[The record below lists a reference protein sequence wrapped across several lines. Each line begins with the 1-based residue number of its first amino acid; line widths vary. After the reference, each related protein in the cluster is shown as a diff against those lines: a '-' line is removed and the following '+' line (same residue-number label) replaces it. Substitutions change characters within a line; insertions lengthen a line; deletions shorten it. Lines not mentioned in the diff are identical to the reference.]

1 MKLKFNS
8 ELQYQQEAIASVV
21 DLFKGQTPK
30 QANFTVSAYAG
41 QVGLEDSEHGV
52 GNKLELDEEDILQN
66 LQAVQLRNGL
76 KQTKSLKKG
85 QYDFDVEMETGT
97 GKTYVYLRTV
107 FELNKN
113 YGFTKFIIVVP
124 SLPIKEGT
132 YKSLQITNEHFKGLY
147 DNVVYEYFIYDSSK
161 LEQVRNFAVSDNIQI
176 MVINIDAFRKS
187 FTDPTKENKAN
198 IIHRANDKLNGM
210 KPIELIAETNPFVI
224 IDEPQSVATTDKA
237 KEAIA
242 SLNPLC
248 TLQYSATHVEKHN
261 QIYKLDAVDAY
272 ELQLVKQIEVAGFES
287 VDYHNKAYIK
297 LVSVSNKNNKITA
310 KIEIDVQEKGKIS
323 RKVVQVTQGTDLY
336 EKSKRREV
344 YDGYIIN
351 DIYCEPGNEY
361 IDFTSKEEIIRLG
374 ESIGAIDD
382 TAIKMQQIHKTIE
395 EHLNKELKLN
405 HRGIKV
411 LSLFFIDKV
420 ANYKYYDEDGNAC
433 KGKYA
438 EMFENAYKDLIK
450 RPKYRTLFNDVDV
463 DTEVEKVHG
472 GYFSIDKKSKKA
484 KSGDEVYKDTNGT
497 TADDEDAY
505 NLIMKDKEKLL
516 SFDSKLRFIFSHS
529 ALREGWD
536 NPNVFQIC
544 TLNETRSEI
553 KKRQEIGRGLR
564 LCVNQ
569 EGERIHGFDVNTLT
583 VMANE
588 SYESFAE
595 ALQKEIEEEEGIRF
609 GVIEAHTFAN
619 LAIKKDNGEYQYL
632 GNEASEKLYDICKEE
647 EYIDQYGKVTDKF
660 RMSLKHDLVDIPKDF
675 EEYKTQIIMLSKK
688 ICGKLNIKNA
698 DNKRAVKLNKQVY
711 LSEDFKS
718 LWNKIKYKT
727 SYSVQFDTE
736 QLIEKCIEALQSDRL
751 NITTAKLLYK
761 KAKVNIEAGGVTTD
775 ENIHTPVLA
784 AGIREELPDIIT
796 FLQNKTNLTRQTI
809 VDILVKSKTLHLFK
823 KNPQKYMDEVSKII
837 LAKMQLMIIDG
848 IKYTR
853 IGEEEFYAQE
863 LFETEEI
870 YGYLNKNMIESTKSV
885 YDHTI
890 YDSDNEQHFAERF
903 ESNEQIKLY
912 TKLPDWFKI
921 PTPIGSYNPDWAV
934 LVEENQMLKLY
945 FVLETKAN
953 ILTEAL
959 RETENAKIKCG
970 EKHFEA
976 LGNDVTFEK
985 IDNFDKFMENHIDI
999 EVDTVS

>member
-52 GNKLELDEEDILQN
+52 GNKLELDEDDILQN
-66 LQAVQLRNGL
+66 LQSVQLRNGL

-97 GKTYVYLRTV
+97 GKTYVYLRTI

-161 LEQVRNFAVSDNIQI
+161 LEQVRNFAVSDHIQI

-224 IDEPQSVATTDKA
+224 IDEQQSVISTDKS

-248 TLQYSATHVEKHN
+248 TLQYSATLIEKHN
-261 QIYKLDAVDAY
+261 LIYKLDAVDAY

-287 VDYHNKAYIK
+287 VDYHNRAYIK

-310 KIEIDVQEKGKIS
+310 KVEIDIQEKGKIS
-323 RKVVQVTQGTDLY
+323 RKTVQVSQDTDLH

-344 YDGYIIN
+344 YEGYIIN

-361 IDFTSKEEIIRLG
+361 IDFTSRPEVIKLG
-374 ESIGAIDD
+374 ESIGSIDD
-382 TAIKMQQIHKTIE
+382 TAIKVQQIYKTIE

-420 ANYKYYDEDGNAC
+420 ANYKYYDEDGNEH

-438 EMFENAYKDLIK
+438 EIFEKAYKKLIQK
-450 RPKYRTLFNDVDV
+450 PKYRTLFNDVDV
-463 DTEVEKVHG
+463 ETEAEKVHG
-472 GYFSIDKKSKKA
+472 GYFSIDKKAKKV
-484 KSGDEVYKDTNGT
+484 KGEVFKDTNGA

-544 TLNETRSEI
+544 TLNDTKSEV

-569 EGERIHGFDVNTLT
+569 DGERIHGFDINTLT

-595 ALQKEIEEEEGIRF
+595 ALQREIEEEEGIKF
-609 GVIEAHTFAN
+609 GFIETHTFAN
-619 LAIKKDNGEYQYL
+619 LSIKKDNNEYEYL
-632 GNEASEKLYDICKEE
+632 GVEASEKLYELCKEE
-647 EYIDQYGKVTDKF
+647 HYIDQYGKVTDKF
-660 RMSLKHDLVDIPKDF
+660 RKSLKNNLVSLPKAF
-675 EEYKTQIIMLSKK
+675 EAYASQIITLAKK
-688 ICGKLNIKNA
+688 ICGKLNVKNA
-698 DNKRAVKLNKQVY
+698 DTKRTVTLNKQVY
-711 LSEDFKS
+711 LSDDFKI

-736 QLIEKCIEALQSDRL
+736 QLIEKCVEALQDSL
-751 NITTAKLLYK
+751 NITTAKLMYK
-761 KAKVNIEAGGVTTD
+761 KAKINIEAGGITTG
-775 ENIHTPVLA
+775 ENAHTPVLA
-784 AGIREELPDIIT
+784 TGIREDLPDIIT
-796 FLQNKTNLTRQTI
+796 FLQNRTNLTRKTI
-809 VDILVKSKTLHLFK
+809 VDILVQSKTLDLFK

-837 LAKMQLMIIDG
+837 ISKMQLMIIDG

-853 IGEEEFYAQE
+853 IGEEEYYAQE

-870 YGYLNKNMIESTKSV
+870 SGYLNKNMIESSKSV

-890 YDSDNEQHFAERF
+890 YDSDNEQQFAERF
-903 ESNEQIKLY
+903 ESNDNIKLY

-934 LVEENQMLKLY
+934 LVEEENVLKMY
-945 FVLETKAN
+945 FILETKAN
-953 ILTEAL
+953 ILAEAL
-959 RETENAKIKCG
+959 RDTEKAKIKCG
-970 EKHFEA
+970 KKHFEA
-976 LGNDVTFEK
+976 LGNEVKFKEVDDF
-985 IDNFDKFMENHIDI
+985 DNFIEESLDI
-999 EVDTVS
+999 VNETVS

>member
-97 GKTYVYLRTV
+97 GKTYVYLRTI

-147 DNVVYEYFIYDSSK
+147 DNIVYEYFIYDSSK
-161 LEQVRNFAVSDNIQI
+161 LEQVRNFAVSDHIQI

-224 IDEPQSVATTDKA
+224 IDEQQSVISTDKS

-248 TLQYSATHVEKHN
+248 TLQYSATLIEKHN
-261 QIYKLDAVDAY
+261 LIYKLDAVDAY

-287 VDYHNKAYIK
+287 VDYHNRAYIK

-310 KIEIDVQEKGKIS
+310 KVEIDIQEKGKIS
-323 RKVVQVTQGTDLY
+323 RKTVQVSQDTDLY

-344 YDGYIIN
+344 YEGYIIN
-351 DIYCEPGNEY
+351 DIYCEAGNEY
-361 IDFTSKEEIIRLG
+361 IDFTSRPEVIRLG
-374 ESIGAIDD
+374 ESIGSIDD
-382 TAIKMQQIHKTIE
+382 TAIKVQQIYKTIE

-420 ANYKYYDEDGNAC
+420 ANYKYYDEEGNEH

-438 EMFENAYKDLIK
+438 EIFEKAYKELIQK
-450 RPKYRTLFNDVDV
+450 PKYRTLFNDIDV
-463 DTEVEKVHG
+463 EIEAEKVHG
-472 GYFSIDKKSKKA
+472 GYFSIDKKAKKV
-484 KSGDEVYKDTNGT
+484 KGEVFKDTNGA
-497 TADDEDAY
+497 TADDEDVY

-544 TLNETRSEI
+544 TLNDTKSEV

-569 EGERIHGFDVNTLT
+569 DGERVHGFDINTLT

-595 ALQKEIEEEEGIRF
+595 ALQREIEEEEGIKF
-609 GVIEAHTFAN
+609 GFIETHTFAN
-619 LAIKKDNGEYQYL
+619 LSIKKDNNEYEYF
-632 GNEASEKLYDICKEE
+632 GVEASEKLYELCKEE
-647 EYIDQYGKVTDKF
+647 NYIDQYGKVTDKF
-660 RMSLKHDLVDIPKDF
+660 RTSLKNNLVSIPEEF
-675 EEYKTQIIMLSKK
+675 EAYAPQIITLAKK
-688 ICGKLNIKNA
+688 ICGKLNVKNA
-698 DNKRAVKLNKQVY
+698 DTKRAVTLNKQVY
-711 LSEDFKS
+711 LSDDFKV

-736 QLIEKCIEALQSDRL
+736 QLIDKCVEALQGSL
-751 NITTAKLLYK
+751 NITTAKLIYK
-761 KAKVNIEAGGVTTD
+761 KAKVNIEAGGITTG
-775 ENIHTPVLA
+775 ENAHTPVLA
-784 AGIREELPDIIT
+784 TGISEDLPDIIT
-796 FLQNKTNLTRQTI
+796 FLQNRTNLTRKTI
-809 VDILVKSKTLHLFK
+809 VDILVQSKTLDLFK
-823 KNPQKYMDEVSKII
+823 KNPQKYMDEVSKSII
-837 LAKMQLMIIDG
+837 SKMQLMIIDG

-853 IGEEEFYAQE
+853 IGEEEYYAQE

-870 YGYLNKNMIESTKSV
+870 SGYLNKNMIESSKSV

-890 YDSDNEQHFAERF
+890 YDSDNEQQFAERF
-903 ESNEQIKLY
+903 ESNDNIKLY

-934 LVEENQMLKLY
+934 LVEEENVLKLY
-945 FVLETKAN
+945 FILETKAN
-953 ILTEAL
+953 ILAEAL
-959 RETENAKIKCG
+959 RDTEKAKIKCG
-970 EKHFEA
+970 KKHFEA
-976 LGNDVTFEK
+976 LGNEVKFKEVDDF
-985 IDNFDKFMENHIDI
+985 DNFI
-999 EVDTVS
+999 EESLDMVNETVS

>member
-41 QVGLEDSEHGV
+41 QVGLEDKNHGI

-76 KQTKSLKKG
+76 KQTKKLKEG
-85 QYDFDVEMETGT
+85 QYDFDIEMETGT
-97 GKTYVYLRTV
+97 GKTYVYLRTIL
-107 FELNKN
+107 ELNKN

-124 SLPIKEGT
+124 SIPVKEGI

-147 DNVVYEYFIYDSSK
+147 DNVVYEYFIYDSSNPT
-161 LEQVRNFAVSDNIQI
+161 QVRNFAVSDQIQI

-198 IIHRANDKLNGM
+198 IIHRANDRLNGM

-237 KEAIA
+237 KEAIT

-248 TLQYSATHVEKHN
+248 TLQYSATHVERHHC
-261 QIYKLDAVDAY
+261 IYKLDAVDAY

-287 VDYHNKAYIK
+287 VDYHNRAYIK

-310 KIEIDVQEKGKIS
+310 KVEIDIQERGKIS
-323 RKVVQVTQGTDLY
+323 RKTVQVSQDTDLY

-344 YDGYIIN
+344 YEGYIIN

-361 IDFTSKEEIIRLG
+361 IDFTSRPEVIRLG
-374 ESIGAIDD
+374 ESIGSIDD
-382 TAIKMQQIHKTIE
+382 TAIKVQQIYKTIE

-420 ANYKYYDEDGNAC
+420 ANYKYYDEDGNEH

-438 EMFENAYKDLIK
+438 EIFEKAYKELIQK
-450 RPKYRTLFNDVDV
+450 PKYRTLFNDIDV
-463 DTEVEKVHG
+463 ETEVEKVHG
-472 GYFSIDKKSKKA
+472 GYFSIDKKAKKA
-484 KSGDEVYKDTNGT
+484 KGEVFKDTNGA

-505 NLIMKDKEKLL
+505 SLIMKDKEKLL

-529 ALREGWD
+529 ALKEGWD

-544 TLNETRSEI
+544 TLNDTKSEV

-569 EGERIHGFDVNTLT
+569 DGERVHGFDVNTLT

-595 ALQKEIEEEEGIRF
+595 TLQREIEKEEGIKF
-609 GVIEAHTFAN
+609 GFMETHTFAN
-619 LAIKKDNGEYQYL
+619 LSIKKDNNQYEYF
-632 GNEASEKLYDICKEE
+632 GVEASEKLYELCKEE
-647 EYIDQYGKVTDKF
+647 DYIDQYGKVTDKF
-660 RMSLKHDLVDIPKDF
+660 RKSLKNNLVSIPKEF
-675 EEYKTQIIMLSKK
+675 EAYESQIITLAKK
-688 ICGKLNIKNA
+688 ICGKLNVKNF
-698 DNKRAVKLNKQVY
+698 DTKRAVTLNKQVY
-711 LSEDFKS
+711 LSDDFKT

-736 QLIEKCIEALQSDRL
+736 QLIEKCVEALQDSL
-751 NITTAKLLYK
+751 NITTAKLMYK
-761 KAKVNIEAGGVTTD
+761 KAKINIEAGGITTG
-775 ENIHTPVLA
+775 ENAHTPVLA
-784 AGIREELPDIIT
+784 TGIREDLPDIIT
-796 FLQNKTNLTRQTI
+796 FLQNRTNLTRKTI
-809 VDILVKSKTLHLFK
+809 VDILVQSKTLDLFK

-837 LAKMQLMIIDG
+837 ISKMQLMIIDG

-853 IGEEEFYAQE
+853 IGEEEYYAQE

-870 YGYLNKNMIESTKSV
+870 SGYLNKNMIESSKSV

-890 YDSDNEQHFAERF
+890 YDSDNEQQFAERF
-903 ESNEQIKLY
+903 ESNDNIKLY

-934 LVEENQMLKLY
+934 LVEEENVLKLY
-945 FVLETKAN
+945 FILETKAN
-953 ILTEAL
+953 ILAEAL
-959 RETENAKIKCG
+959 RDTEKAKIKCG
-970 EKHFEA
+970 KKHFEA
-976 LGNDVTFEK
+976 LGNDVKFKEVDDF
-985 IDNFDKFMENHIDI
+985 DNFI
-999 EVDTVS
+999 EESLDMVNETVS